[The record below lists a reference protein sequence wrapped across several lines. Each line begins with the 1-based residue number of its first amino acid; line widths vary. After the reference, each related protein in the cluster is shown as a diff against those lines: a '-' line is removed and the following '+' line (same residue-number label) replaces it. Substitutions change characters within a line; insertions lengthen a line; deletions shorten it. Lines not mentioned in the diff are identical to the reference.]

1 MLQARE
7 NMYKKYGVYT
17 HTQKS
22 FTCEGATGMQKMK
35 ELMTMLRTDTPK
47 EIGGLAVVRFDD
59 YLNSTSVDCTNGA
72 KTMLTLPKS
81 DVLTFALEGNA
92 SVVIRPSGTEP
103 KIKAY
108 YTTTG
113 AAKADADALEEK
125 ISADFQRILGF

>member
-1 MLQARE
+1 
-7 NMYKKYGVYT
+7 
-17 HTQKS
+17 
-22 FTCEGATGMQKMK
+22 
-35 ELMTMLRTDTPK
+35 MLRTDTPK